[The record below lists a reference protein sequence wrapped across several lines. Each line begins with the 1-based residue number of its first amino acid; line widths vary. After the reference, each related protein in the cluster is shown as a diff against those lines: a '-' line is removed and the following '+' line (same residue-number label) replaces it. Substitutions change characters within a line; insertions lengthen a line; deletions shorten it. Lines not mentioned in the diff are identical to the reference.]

1 MKKFFS
7 AFAALLFGAAMICG
21 AADRE
26 HTLKIYNWA
35 DYIDEA
41 LLDEFK
47 TWYKEQTGEDVEII
61 YQLFDVN
68 EIMLSKIELG
78 HEDFDV
84 VCPSEYI
91 IERMLRQNLLL
102 KIDTDFGK
110 TPNYISGIAPYI
122 REKFNEIEGSGKNAN
137 DYAVGY
143 MWGTTGL
150 LYNPKYV
157 TKEEASSWE
166 CLKEPKF
173 KDKIFIKDAF
183 RDVYTALTIALHKKE
198 IDAGELDI
206 KDITFN
212 ASDEYI
218 ALVENF
224 LNEVKGNVLGWE
236 ADFGKEE
243 MTKEKAWINL
253 DWSGDAQWAIEEA
266 AKIGVKLDYEV
277 PHEGSIVWF
286 DGWVIPKYAKNV
298 QAARYFINYMCMPE
312 NAIRNMD
319 EIGYVSAVGGDE
331 ILNSIIDTAA
341 YSPIDASY
349 FFGEKAKAVCI
360 NPIQYPDASIMARC
374 GMMHDNGDR
383 TEALLKMWSR
393 VKGDNAGYFTYIC
406 IAVAVLAIII
416 VVILNSRKKKGGK
429 KRRK

>member
-84 VCPSEYI
+84 VCPSDYI
-91 IERMLRQNLLL
+91 IERMLRQDLLL
-102 KIDTDFGK
+102 PINRDFGK
-110 TPNYISGIAPYI
+110 TPDYTINIAPFMK
-122 REKFNEIEGSGKNAN
+122 EKLAEIESSGKNAE
-137 DYAVGY
+137 DYVVSY
-143 MWGTTGL
+143 MWGTTGI

-157 TKEEASSWE
+157 TEEEASSWD
-166 CLKEPKF
+166 CLKNPKF
-173 KDKIFIKDAF
+173 KGKIFVKDAF
-183 RDVYTALTIALHKKE
+183 RDVYTSLNIALHKDQ
-198 IDAGELDI
+198 IASGEVSLQSVCSDS
-206 KDITFN
+206 
-212 ASDEYI
+212 SDESI
-218 ALVENF
+218 AMVENY
-224 LNEVKGNVLGWE
+224 LNEIKGNVLGWE
-236 ADFGKEE
+236 ADFGKEA
-243 MTKEKAWINL
+243 MTKEKGWINL
-253 DWSGDAQWAIEEA
+253 SWSGDAQWAIEEA
-266 AKIGVKLDYEV
+266 EKVGVKLAYTV
-277 PHEGSIVWF
+277 PKEGSTVWF

-298 QAARYFINYMCMPE
+298 QAARYFIDFMCLPE
-312 NAIRNMD
+312 NAIRNM
-319 EIGYVSAVGGDE
+319 EVIGYVSSLGGDE
-331 ILNSIIDTAA
+331 ILEAMTDEDFA
-341 YSPIDASY
+341 PLDASY
-349 FFGEKAKAVCI
+349 FFGEKGKSACL
-360 NPIQYPDASIMARC
+360 NPVMYPDASIMAHC
-374 GMMHDNGDR
+374 GMMHDSGDR
-383 TEALLKMWSR
+383 TEELLKMWSR

-406 IAVAVLAIII
+406 IAVAVLAVII
-416 VVILNSRKKKGGK
+416 VVIVNSRKKKGGK